1 MGSSRQSSEIES
13 EASKAGF
20 VRPVDDDDDV
30 LEDEK
35 LGWNDEDP
43 EATRYRDFWSALLHC
58 VGLGKFEDTTTIP
71 AVRFTD
77 DPCPL
82 REAQLCTTLQVF
94 SAKIAQISAGLQFPL
109 DVYVVI
115 ARRDCVDRRRNII
128 FSRTRKNC
136 QTITQENPYLVL
148 SGPSRAIVLL
158 DPVFFEILLK
168 VKGAVESEDKILN
181 FDTDKMECWDSLRSR
196 MVYGTYTYKLST
208 MELTL
213 GTIDSSVEASIFVRV
228 LDGPLPGAFSV
239 TASTNPKEN
248 PPGLA
253 ETDHK
258 YILLQKSMLV
268 SSVGDIKLS
277 RSAVSVPIT
286 GELVVSLIAHKL
298 SDGSMEFKDV
308 YFEVRKDKKYN
319 EKVKVGLYTMEISV
333 AWSLISF
340 ISD

>member
-82 REAQLCTTLQVF
+82 REAQLCTTLQ
-94 SAKIAQISAGLQFPL
+94 
-109 DVYVVI
+109 
-115 ARRDCVDRRRNII
+115 
-128 FSRTRKNC
+128 
-136 QTITQENPYLVL
+136 NPYLVL